1 MLDQIDHAWYENDY
15 IPTVAKR
22 GAAIIEARGASSA
35 ASAAQAAIDHMHD
48 WILGSDGQAV
58 SMAVPADG
66 SYGIAPGVI
75 YSYPVICEGG
85 DYRVV
90 QGIDVS
96 EFSRGKMDA
105 TNDELVGERD
115 AIADLLPKETEA
127 KLNSVS
133 HPVA

>member
-1 MLDQIDHAWYENDY
+1 
-15 IPTVAKR
+15 
-22 GAAIIEARGASSA
+22 
-35 ASAAQAAIDHMHD
+35 
-48 WILGSDGQAV
+48 
-58 SMAVPADG
+58 MAVPADG

-85 DYRVV
+85 DYQVV